1 MKKDVHRPAPCVPRK
16 GDILALFWRHNP
28 APDTQRRT
36 RRKTWRQS
44 GTRTGCQCF
53 IPRKWPGPSGGKSA
67 RPHSGSAQPPAESDE
82 GDGGGTHPERDRR
95 PAARKEAGRYRER
108 ERRMFW
114 KSLMAAW
121 GSRNT
126 PRKRKESGKLLLVK
140 NALSGVFLQKK
151 SDRQKC
157 LSGPNVGSKT
167 FTAT

>member
-1 MKKDVHRPAPCVPRK
+1 MVAAPPGHRMGRAQAA
-16 GDILALFWRHNP
+16 GHLAVW
-28 APDTQRRT
+28 
-36 RRKTWRQS
+36 
-44 GTRTGCQCF
+44 RTGF
-53 IPRKWPGPSGGKSA
+53 MSRASMEA
-67 RPHSGSAQPPAESDE
+67 REAAEGWSVPPPAE
-82 GDGGGTHPERDRR
+82 GDGGGTQPERDRR

-126 PRKRKESGKLLLVK
+126 PRKRKESGKLLIVHFS
-140 NALSGVFLQKK
+140 LSGVFLQKK

-167 FTAT
+167 FTAI